1 MGSWIYLLIRLCLLP
16 KKDNHIFQII
26 LDEFRGNE
34 EINKNNGSDVID
46 AQDDENKTKVVEL
59 RVSMGETSGIK
70 GIKVKGQ

>member
-46 AQDDENKTKVVEL
+46 AQDDENKTKVVKL